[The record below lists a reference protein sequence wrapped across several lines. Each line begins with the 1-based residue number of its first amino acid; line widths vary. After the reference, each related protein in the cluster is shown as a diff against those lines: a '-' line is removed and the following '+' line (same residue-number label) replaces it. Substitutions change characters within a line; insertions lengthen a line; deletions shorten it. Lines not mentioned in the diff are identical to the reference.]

1 MATETVPAADPAVSP
16 SHDVSQD
23 YEIPEPVSTSFTV
36 LKERIRYH
44 YERCSDF
51 YQSMWYE
58 GSLSGA
64 ILEITFPQGR
74 AYPSWIFQVTFGH

>member
-1 MATETVPAADPAVSP
+1 MATETAAAADPTDTP

-23 YEIPEPVSTSFTV
+23 YEIPAPVTTSFTV

-44 YERCSDF
+44 YERCSDY

-58 GSLSGA
+58 GHYSDNDL
-64 ILEITFPQGR
+64 
-74 AYPSWIFQVTFGH
+74 